1 MSITGNTGIPK
12 LIKED
17 KSKLEI
23 EKSKINSIEPS
34 ATIQINP
41 FDDNFSLS
49 SRNEIKTNQKI
60 IVDLNKI
67 VDSIV
72 IENRNISTDE
82 KVDIAKIIDRVKL
95 KCKTNQEIADAYLLN
110 KQEYE
115 RNLIKNMLLKYL
127 TKADI
132 PIDDRKDID
141 KLEKAIAIKFVK
153 LVLQIDKQS
162 VQTVLSLNRSIA
174 TRTKSILNKQQS
186 SSEESDKTI
195 LKEQIRL
202 VRNSKI
208 QPSSLRQYH
217 RQILFSLLLLTWILT
232 KLSEIKVS

>member
-1 MSITGNTGIPK
+1 MSTTGNTGIPK

-41 FDDNFSLS
+41 FNDNFSIS
-49 SRNEIKTNQKI
+49 SRNEIRTNQKV

-67 VDSIV
+67 VDRII

-141 KLEKAIAIKFVK
+141 KLEKAIAKKFVK

-186 SSEESDKTI
+186 SSEEYDKTI

-202 VRNSKI
+202 VQSIRNSKNTI
-208 QPSSLRQYH
+208 VRYYSHSY
-217 RQILFSLLLLTWILT
+217 F
-232 KLSEIKVS
+232 